1 VDPQVHPE
9 QSGWSPE
16 SDDKDSVNHLRRL
29 KAELAERA
37 PVAAAEHDTAEHHAR
52 IAAAMAATGLEER
65 RKSPRLRCSG
75 SAEIRAT
82 GNEVRMWGTLSDV
95 SLHGCYVEMSSTF
108 PVDTRVDLVL
118 KSCGIRIQTPG
129 RVRASYPSLGMGIC
143 FTETESSQRLQLQ
156 QLLALLT
163 GHGAASVGGRAREN
177 HAQDDDFVKESLR
190 FVDPAVCLEE
200 IVAFFHKNQLLSRD
214 EFYEIAKRVRQP

>member
-1 VDPQVHPE
+1 
-9 QSGWSPE
+9 
-16 SDDKDSVNHLRRL
+16 
-29 KAELAERA
+29 
-37 PVAAAEHDTAEHHAR
+37 
-52 IAAAMAATGLEER
+52 MAATGLEER